1 MERWIIDKSFYS
13 EEEVEGMLG
22 EYLDICLALASQNNE
37 MEAFEILEA
46 VEFGEEV

>member
-1 MERWIIDKSFYS
+1 MQRWKIHRAIYS
-13 EEEVEGMLG
+13 EEEAEGLLG

-46 VEFGEEV
+46 VEFGEEA